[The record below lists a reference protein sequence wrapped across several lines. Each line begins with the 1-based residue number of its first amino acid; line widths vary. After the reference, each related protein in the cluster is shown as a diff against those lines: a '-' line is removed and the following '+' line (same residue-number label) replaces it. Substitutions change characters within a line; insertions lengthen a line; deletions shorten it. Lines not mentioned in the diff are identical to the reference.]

1 MKYVGSGGGSKVL
14 WEGCAVRRAR
24 FTCKVKDLF
33 GESNV
38 ASLMVSGYFPWGLY
52 NPETGSKYSI
62 APPVSGSTG
71 HFRLASGEVE
81 APVGSMG
88 ATPLEEQFCEIFTF
102 EKDLYNGYYYEIWNN
117 TSNLPQKYYFCIPYN
132 VIGADSDGVN
142 LGSSYTAR
150 VKEFNRYRVID
161 GATNATR
168 LNMGVLLWFEGG
180 LQEDAEVVVEAGL
193 IGQATTED
201 PSDWNFADTSYH
213 AKFITTQVKK
223 V

>member
-1 MKYVGSGGGSKVL
+1 MRYVGSGGGSKVL
-14 WEGCAVRRAR
+14 WEGCAVRRAS

-38 ASLMVSGYFPWGLY
+38 VNLMVSGYFPWGLY
-52 NPETGSKYSI
+52 NPENGGKYSL
-62 APPVSGSTG
+62 APPSSTS
-71 HFRLASGEVE
+71 HFRLASGGVE
-81 APVGSMG
+81 DPVGGMG
-88 ATPLEEQFCEIFTF
+88 ATPLDEQFCEIFTF
-102 EKDLYNGYYYEIWNN
+102 EKGLYNGYYYEVLGNN
-117 TSNLPQKYYFCIPYN
+117 NGIYPHKYYFCIPYN
-132 VIGADSDGVN
+132 VISADSDGVN

-161 GATNATR
+161 GTTSATR

-193 IGQATTED
+193 IGPATTED
-201 PSDWNFADTSYH
+201 PSDWNSADTSVL
-213 AKFITTQVKK
+213 ARFITTQVKK